1 MIYVTSDLHGYPLEE
16 FQKLL
21 SQAGFCDDDFLFV
34 LGDVIDRG
42 EEGVRLL
49 RWMAEQ
55 PNVQL
60 ILGNH
65 EAMLLRCA
73 FLFREITE
81 ENAEALTAQDMEHLA
96 LWRSNGA
103 DPTLAAFKDLLR
115 TKPDVMEGILD
126 YLNEAPLYDYVV
138 VDGRP
143 FILVHAGLGNF
154 SPDKPFHRYEA
165 EDLLWVRPGLE
176 TRYFDEATVI
186 FGHTPTYHYG
196 ESYRGKAIKTDTRI
210 CIDTGA
216 AAGGHPMLLR
226 LDDMQE
232 FYGPCP
238 LTMRA

>member
-1 MIYVTSDLHGYPLEE
+1 MIYVTSDLHGYPLED
-16 FQKLL
+16 FRKLL
-21 SQAGFCDDDFLFV
+21 DGAGFSDEDFLFV

-65 EAMLLRCA
+65 EAMLLSCA
-73 FLFREITE
+73 FLFKAAET
-81 ENAEALTAQDMEHLA
+81 AEALTVQDMEQLA

-103 DPTLAAFKDLLR
+103 DPTLEAFRDLLH

-126 YLNEAPLYDYVV
+126 YLDDAPLYDYVNV
-138 VDGRP
+138 NGRQ

-154 SPDKPFHRYEA
+154 SPDKPFHRYEPD
-165 EDLLWVRPGLE
+165 ELLWERPGLE
-176 TRYFDEATVI
+176 TRYFDGATVV

-196 ESYRGKAIKTDTRI
+196 EEYRGKAVKTDTWI

-216 AAGGHPMLLR
+216 AAGGRPMLLR
-226 LDDMQE
+226 LDDMTE
-232 FYGPCP
+232 FY
-238 LTMRA
+238 

>member
-1 MIYVTSDLHGYPLEE
+1 MIYVTSDLHGYPLEA

-21 SQAGFCDDDFLFV
+21 ASAGFCDEDYLFV

-42 EEGVRLL
+42 EEGVHLL

-73 FLFREITE
+73 FLFKEAESAE
-81 ENAEALTAQDMEHLA
+81 ELTPEDMEELA

-103 DPTLAAFKDLLR
+103 DHTLEAFRQLLY

-126 YLNEAPLYDYVV
+126 YLNDAPLYDYVNV
-138 VDGRP
+138 NGRQ

-154 SPDKPFHRYEA
+154 SADKPFHRYEP
-165 EDLLWVRPGLE
+165 EELLWERPGLD
-176 TRYFDEATVI
+176 TRYFAEATVI

-196 ESYRGKAIKTDTRI
+196 EAYRGKAVKTDTWI

-216 AAGGHPMLLR
+216 AAGGKPMLLR
-226 LDDMQE
+226 LDDMAE
-232 FYGPCP
+232 FY
-238 LTMRA
+238 

>member
-21 SQAGFCDDDFLFV
+21 ASAGFSDEDFLFV

-42 EEGVRLL
+42 DEGVRLL

-65 EAMLLRCA
+65 EAMLLSCA
-73 FLFREITE
+73 FLFREATV
-81 ENAEALTAQDMEHLA
+81 ENAEELTAEDMERLE

-103 DPTLAAFKDLLR
+103 APTLEAFRHLLQ
-115 TKPDVMEGILD
+115 TKPDVLEGILD
-126 YLNEAPLYDYVV
+126 YLDDAPLYDYVNV
-138 VDGRP
+138 NGRQ
-143 FILVHAGLGNF
+143 FILVHAGLENF
-154 SPDKPFHRYEA
+154 SPDKPFHRYEP
-165 EDLLWVRPGLE
+165 EELLWVRPDLQ
-176 TRYFDEATVI
+176 TRYFDEATVV

-196 ESYRGKAIKTDTRI
+196 EEFRGKAVKTDTWV

-216 AAGGHPMLLR
+216 AAGGKPMLLR
-226 LDDMQE
+226 LDDMKE
-232 FYGPCP
+232 FY
-238 LTMRA
+238 

>member
-1 MIYVTSDLHGYPLEE
+1 VIYVTSDLHGYPLEA

-21 SQAGFCDDDFLFV
+21 ASAGFCDEDYLFV

-42 EEGVRLL
+42 EEGVHLL

-73 FLFREITE
+73 FLFKEAESAE
-81 ENAEALTAQDMEHLA
+81 ELTPEDMEELA

-103 DPTLAAFKDLLR
+103 DPTLEAFRQLLH

-126 YLNEAPLYDYVV
+126 YLNDAPLYDYVNV
-138 VDGRP
+138 NGRQ

-154 SPDKPFHRYEA
+154 SADKPFHRYEP
-165 EDLLWVRPGLE
+165 EELLWERPGLD
-176 TRYFDEATVI
+176 TRYFAEATVI

-196 ESYRGKAIKTDTRI
+196 EAYRGKAVKTGTWI
-210 CIDTGA
+210 GIGAGA
-216 AAGGHPMLLR
+216 AAGGKPMLLR
-226 LDDMQE
+226 LDDMAE
-232 FYGPCP
+232 FY
-238 LTMRA
+238 

>member
-21 SQAGFCDDDFLFV
+21 ASAGFCDEDFLFV

-49 RWMAEQ
+49 RWMAKQ

-65 EAMLLRCA
+65 EAMLLSCA
-73 FLFREITE
+73 FLFKEVTD
-81 ENAEALTAQDMEHLA
+81 ENAEALNAEDMERLA

-103 DPTLAAFKDLLR
+103 DPTLEAFRELLK
-115 TKPDVMEGILD
+115 TKPDVMEGILE
-126 YLNEAPLYDYVV
+126 YLNDAPLYDYVNV
-138 VDGRP
+138 NGRQ
-143 FILVHAGLGNF
+143 FILVHAGLENF
-154 SPDKPFHRYEA
+154 RPDKPFHRYEPD
-165 EDLLWVRPGLE
+165 ELLWVRPELN

-196 ESYRGKAIKTDTRI
+196 EEHRGKAVKTDTWI

-216 AAGGHPMLLR
+216 AAGGKPMLLR
-226 LDDMQE
+226 LDDMAE
-232 FYGPCP
+232 FY
-238 LTMRA
+238 